1 MTGGKTKVRT
11 DKEYKD
17 LMNRLKR
24 IEGQVR
30 GIQSMLEKNAY
41 CTDILTQVA
50 AVNAAL
56 NSFNK
61 VLLADHI
68 RTCVADNIREGNDE
82 VVDELVTT
90 LQKLMKLSLENANR
104 DRKRVKNT
112 VPIGKI
118 NRDSTVPLERRE
130 IYGTIQRD
138 RHELR
143 CLQCPGGKSCF

>member
-1 MTGGKTKVRT
+1 MAEEKHCCCCEMTGGKTKVRT

-30 GIQSMLEKNAY
+30 GIQSMLEKNAD

-90 LQKLMKLSLENANR
+90 LQKLMK
-104 DRKRVKNT
+104 
-112 VPIGKI
+112 
-118 NRDSTVPLERRE
+118 
-130 IYGTIQRD
+130 
-138 RHELR
+138 
-143 CLQCPGGKSCF
+143 

>member
-1 MTGGKTKVRT
+1 MEHKDCCQCEHCQKTKERSPE
-11 DKEYKD
+11 EYRS

-82 VVDELVTT
+82 VIDELMGT
-90 LQKLMKLSLENANR
+90 LKKLMTE
-104 DRKRVKNT
+104 RKGHFLWNNT
-112 VPIGKI
+112 M
-118 NRDSTVPLERRE
+118 
-130 IYGTIQRD
+130 
-138 RHELR
+138 
-143 CLQCPGGKSCF
+143 

>member
-1 MTGGKTKVRT
+1 MTEEKQTERQAHGCCCELTGGKTKVRT
-11 DKEYKD
+11 DKEYRD

-30 GIQSMLEKNAY
+30 GIQNMLEKNAY

-82 VVDELVTT
+82 VIDELVMT
-90 LQKLMKLSLENANR
+90 LQKLMK
-104 DRKRVKNT
+104 
-112 VPIGKI
+112 
-118 NRDSTVPLERRE
+118 
-130 IYGTIQRD
+130 
-138 RHELR
+138 
-143 CLQCPGGKSCF
+143 

>member
-1 MTGGKTKVRT
+1 
-11 DKEYKD
+11 
-17 LMNRLKR
+17 
-24 IEGQVR
+24 
-30 GIQSMLEKNAY
+30 MLEKNAY

-82 VVDELVTT
+82 VVDELGDNAAETDEVIIRKCQQGQKKSQKHRPHWKNQTGTT
-90 LQKLMKLSLENANR
+90 PSPWKGEN
-104 DRKRVKNT
+104 
-112 VPIGKI
+112 
-118 NRDSTVPLERRE
+118 
-130 IYGTIQRD
+130 YGTIQRD

-143 CLQCPGGKSCF
+143 CPGSA

>member
-1 MTGGKTKVRT
+1 MTDEQQTERKEHCCCCELTGGKTKVRT
-11 DKEYKD
+11 DKEYRD

-30 GIQSMLEKNAY
+30 GIQNMLEKNAY

-82 VVDELVTT
+82 VIDELVMT
-90 LQKLMKLSLENANR
+90 LQKLMK
-104 DRKRVKNT
+104 
-112 VPIGKI
+112 
-118 NRDSTVPLERRE
+118 
-130 IYGTIQRD
+130 
-138 RHELR
+138 
-143 CLQCPGGKSCF
+143 

>member
-1 MTGGKTKVRT
+1 
-11 DKEYKD
+11 
-17 LMNRLKR
+17 
-24 IEGQVR
+24 
-30 GIQSMLEKNAY
+30 MLEKNAY

-90 LQKLMKLSLENANR
+90 LQKLMK
-104 DRKRVKNT
+104 
-112 VPIGKI
+112 
-118 NRDSTVPLERRE
+118 
-130 IYGTIQRD
+130 
-138 RHELR
+138 
-143 CLQCPGGKSCF
+143 